1 MKVSIEH
8 FASPIKDFL
17 FLFKT
22 QGNAALFLEL
32 GLIGTL
38 LILIAILLK
47 IFSSKNVKTEQPFAT
62 SPQEEEKPE
71 EEKPLIN
78 NVTIKNKKPEKKL
91 ISLKEE
97 KPEIKVETEKKVV
110 IKEISRSPKELKKYI
125 DLHLHLDGAITLEI
139 AKELAKLHNM
149 AFKAKNDRE
158 LEDLLS
164 VPHTCKSLNDF
175 LNCFELPLS
184 LMQTPEGLSESV
196 RLVANNI
203 QSHGVIYAEFRF
215 APQLHTDLGM
225 TQEDAI
231 KAALDGIKR
240 TSLKVNLILCFMRGE
255 GNEAQNLETLE
266 LARKYLVKDGGVV
279 ALDIAGAEAL
289 FKTKDYGHLFK
300 KAREYGIPYTIHAG
314 EADGPDSVKKAIE
327 FGAHRIGHGVRSFED
342 DELVELIN
350 KKGIP
355 LEMCPTSN
363 SITIA
368 IPDMNKFPFID
379 FLEKGLKVT
388 LNTDDMGIERTNIVE
403 EFNYLETKFNLT
415 YDQKKTIL
423 LNSVDAA
430 FTTDEVKA
438 QLRAE
443 LGF

>member
-314 EADGPDSVKKAIE
+314 EADGPESVKKAIE

-415 YDQKKTIL
+415 YEQKKTIL

>member
-47 IFSSKNVKTEQPFAT
+47 IFSSKNVKTEQPFAN
-62 SPQEEEKPE
+62 SAQEEEKPE

-314 EADGPDSVKKAIE
+314 EADGPESVKKAIE

-415 YDQKKTIL
+415 YEQKKTIL

-438 QLRAE
+438 QLKAE

>member
-78 NVTIKNKKPEKKL
+78 NVAIKNKKPEKKL

-314 EADGPDSVKKAIE
+314 EADGPESVKKAIE

-415 YDQKKTIL
+415 YEQKKTIL

>member
-415 YDQKKTIL
+415 YEQKKTIL

-430 FTTDEVKA
+430 FTSDEVKA

>member
-97 KPEIKVETEKKVV
+97 KPEIKVEPEKKVV
-110 IKEISRSPKELKKYI
+110 IKEISRSPKEIKKYI

-240 TSLKVNLILCFMRGE
+240 TSLKVNLILCFMRGV

-279 ALDIAGAEAL
+279 ALDIAGAEAI
-289 FKTKDYGHLFK
+289 FKTKDYGHLFQ

-363 SITIA
+363 SMTIA

>member
-110 IKEISRSPKELKKYI
+110 IKEISRSPKEIKKYI

-368 IPDMNKFPFID
+368 IPDMNKFPFIV

-415 YDQKKTIL
+415 YEQKKTIL

>member
-8 FASPIKDFL
+8 FASPIKGFL

-314 EADGPDSVKKAIE
+314 EADGPESVKKAIE

-415 YDQKKTIL
+415 YEQKKTIL

>member
-368 IPDMNKFPFID
+368 IPDMNKFPFVD

>member
-8 FASPIKDFL
+8 FTSPLKDFL

-22 QGNAALFLEL
+22 QGNSALFLEL

-47 IFSSKNVKTEQPFAT
+47 IFSSKDGKAKQPFET
-62 SPQEEEKPE
+62 EEEKL
-71 EEKPLIN
+71 LIN
-78 NVTIKNKKPEKKL
+78 NINIPNKKPEL
-91 ISLKEE
+91 ISLEKK
-97 KPEIKVETEKKVV
+97 KPEIKFETEKKVV
-110 IKEISRSPKELKKYI
+110 IKEIPKNPKDLKKYI

-139 AKELAKLHNM
+139 AKELAKVNHF
-149 AFKAKNDRE
+149 AFKAKNDQE

-175 LNCFELPLS
+175 LKCFELPLS

-240 TSLKVNLILCFMRGE
+240 TSLKVNLILCFMRGV
-255 GNEAQNLETLE
+255 GNEAQNL
-266 LARKYLVKDGGVV
+266 KYLVKDGGVV
-279 ALDIAGAEAL
+279 ALDIAGAEAI
-289 FKTKDYGHLFK
+289 FKTKDYEALFK
-300 KAREYGIPYTIHAG
+300 KAKEYGIPYTIHAG

-327 FGAHRIGHGVRSFED
+327 FGAKRIGHGVRSFED
-342 DELVELIN
+342 DELVDIIN

-368 IPDMNKFPFID
+368 IPDMNKFPFMD
-379 FLEKGLKVT
+379 FLHKGLKVT

-403 EFNYLETKFNLT
+403 EFDFLETKFNLT
-415 YDQKKTIL
+415 YEQKKKIL

-438 QLRAE
+438 KLRAE

>member
-8 FASPIKDFL
+8 FTSPIKDFL

-22 QGNAALFLEL
+22 QGNYALFLEL

-47 IFSSKNVKTEQPFAT
+47 IFSSKDGKAKQPFET
-62 SPQEEEKPE
+62 EEEKL
-71 EEKPLIN
+71 LIN
-78 NVTIKNKKPEKKL
+78 NINIPNKKPEL
-91 ISLKEE
+91 ISLEKK
-97 KPEIKVETEKKVV
+97 KPEIKFETEKKVV
-110 IKEISRSPKELKKYI
+110 IKEIPKNPKDLKKYI

-139 AKELAKLHNM
+139 AKELAKVNHI
-149 AFKAKNDRE
+149 AFKAKNDQE

-164 VPHTCKSLNDF
+164 VPRTCKSLNDF

-240 TSLKVNLILCFMRGE
+240 TSLKVNLILCFMRGV

-279 ALDIAGAEAL
+279 ALDIAGAEAI
-289 FKTKDYGHLFK
+289 FKTRDYEALFK
-300 KAREYGIPYTIHAG
+300 KAKEYGIPYTIHAG

-327 FGAHRIGHGVRSFED
+327 FGAKRIGHGVRSFED
-342 DELVELIN
+342 DELVDIIN

-368 IPDMNKFPFID
+368 IPDMNKFPFMD
-379 FLEKGLKVT
+379 FLHKGLKVT

-403 EFNYLETKFNLT
+403 EFDFLETKFNLT
-415 YDQKKTIL
+415 YEQKKKIL

-438 QLRAE
+438 KLRAE

>member
-110 IKEISRSPKELKKYI
+110 IKEISRSPKEIKKYI

-415 YDQKKTIL
+415 YEQKKTIL

>member
-1 MKVSIEH
+1 
-8 FASPIKDFL
+8 
-17 FLFKT
+17 
-22 QGNAALFLEL
+22 
-32 GLIGTL
+32 
-38 LILIAILLK
+38 
-47 IFSSKNVKTEQPFAT
+47 
-62 SPQEEEKPE
+62 
-71 EEKPLIN
+71 
-78 NVTIKNKKPEKKL
+78 
-91 ISLKEE
+91 
-97 KPEIKVETEKKVV
+97 
-110 IKEISRSPKELKKYI
+110 
-125 DLHLHLDGAITLEI
+125 
-139 AKELAKLHNM
+139 
-149 AFKAKNDRE
+149 
-158 LEDLLS
+158 
-164 VPHTCKSLNDF
+164 
-175 LNCFELPLS
+175 
-184 LMQTPEGLSESV
+184 MQTPEGLSESV

-240 TSLKVNLILCFMRGE
+240 TSLKVNLILCFMRGI

-279 ALDIAGAEAL
+279 ALDIAGAEAI
-289 FKTKDYGHLFK
+289 FKTRDYEALFK
-300 KAREYGIPYTIHAG
+300 KAKEYGIPYTIHAG

-327 FGAHRIGHGVRSFED
+327 FGAKRIGHGVRSFED
-342 DELVELIN
+342 DELVDIIN

-368 IPDMNKFPFID
+368 IPDMNKFPFMD
-379 FLEKGLKVT
+379 FLHKGLKVT

-403 EFNYLETKFNLT
+403 EFDFLETKFNLT
-415 YDQKKTIL
+415 YEQKKKIL

-438 QLRAE
+438 KLRAE

>member
-8 FASPIKDFL
+8 FASPIKDFF

-22 QGNAALFLEL
+22 QGNSALFLEL

-225 TQEDAI
+225 TQENAI

-279 ALDIAGAEAL
+279 ALDIAGAEAI
-289 FKTKDYGHLFK
+289 FKTKDYGHLFQ

-363 SITIA
+363 SMTIA

-403 EFNYLETKFNLT
+403 EFNYIETKFNLT
-415 YDQKKTIL
+415 YEQKKTIL

>member
-62 SPQEEEKPE
+62 SPQEEQKPE

-78 NVTIKNKKPEKKL
+78 NVTIKNKKPKKKL

-110 IKEISRSPKELKKYI
+110 IKEISRSPKEIKKYI

-363 SITIA
+363 SMTIA

-415 YDQKKTIL
+415 YEQKKTIL

>member
-314 EADGPDSVKKAIE
+314 EADGPESVKKAIE

-363 SITIA
+363 SMTIA

-415 YDQKKTIL
+415 YEQKKTIL

-430 FTTDEVKA
+430 FTSDEVKA

>member
-97 KPEIKVETEKKVV
+97 KPEIKVEAEKKVV

-225 TQEDAI
+225 SQEDAI

-314 EADGPDSVKKAIE
+314 EADGPESVKKAIE

-430 FTTDEVKA
+430 FTSDEVKA

>member
-62 SPQEEEKPE
+62 SSQEEEKPE

-97 KPEIKVETEKKVV
+97 KPEIKVEPEKKVV
-110 IKEISRSPKELKKYI
+110 IKEISRSPKEIKKYI

-255 GNEAQNLETLE
+255 GNEPQNLETLE

-314 EADGPDSVKKAIE
+314 EADGPESVKKAIE

-368 IPDMNKFPFID
+368 IPDMNKFPFVD

-415 YDQKKTIL
+415 YEQKKTIL
-423 LNSVDAA
+423 LNSVNAA

>member
-8 FASPIKDFL
+8 FASPIKGFL

-314 EADGPDSVKKAIE
+314 EADGPESVKKAIE

>member
-314 EADGPDSVKKAIE
+314 EADGPESVKKAIE

-415 YDQKKTIL
+415 YEQKKTIL

-430 FTTDEVKA
+430 FTSDEVKA

>member
-97 KPEIKVETEKKVV
+97 NPEIKVETEKKVV

-279 ALDIAGAEAL
+279 ALDIAGAEAI

-415 YDQKKTIL
+415 YEQKKTIL

-430 FTTDEVKA
+430 FTTDEFKA

>member
-110 IKEISRSPKELKKYI
+110 IKEISRSPKEIKKYI

-314 EADGPDSVKKAIE
+314 EADGPESVKKAIE

-368 IPDMNKFPFID
+368 IPDMNKFPFVD

-415 YDQKKTIL
+415 YEQKKTIL

>member
-225 TQEDAI
+225 TQEEAI

-289 FKTKDYGHLFK
+289 FKTKDYSHLFQ

-314 EADGPDSVKKAIE
+314 EADGPESVKKAIE

-368 IPDMNKFPFID
+368 IPDMNKFPFVD

-415 YDQKKTIL
+415 YEQKKTIL

>member
-8 FASPIKDFL
+8 FASPIKDFF

-22 QGNAALFLEL
+22 QGNSALFLEL

>member
-78 NVTIKNKKPEKKL
+78 NVTIKNRKPEKKL

-314 EADGPDSVKKAIE
+314 EADGPESVKKAIE

-415 YDQKKTIL
+415 YEQKKTIL

-430 FTTDEVKA
+430 FTSDEVKA

>member
-47 IFSSKNVKTEQPFAT
+47 IFSSKNAKTEQPFAT

-78 NVTIKNKKPEKKL
+78 NVTIKNKKPEKL

-97 KPEIKVETEKKVV
+97 NPEIKVETEKKVV

-279 ALDIAGAEAL
+279 ALDIAGAEAI

-314 EADGPDSVKKAIE
+314 EADGPESVKKAIE

-415 YDQKKTIL
+415 YEQKKTIL
-423 LNSVDAA
+423 LNSVNAA
-430 FTTDEVKA
+430 FTSDEVKA

>member
-47 IFSSKNVKTEQPFAT
+47 IFSSKNAKTEKPFAT
-62 SPQEEEKPE
+62 SAQEEEKPE

-97 KPEIKVETEKKVV
+97 KPEIKFETEKKVV

-314 EADGPDSVKKAIE
+314 EADGPESVKKAIE

-363 SITIA
+363 SMTIA

-415 YDQKKTIL
+415 YEQKKTIL

-430 FTTDEVKA
+430 FTSDEVKA

>member
-78 NVTIKNKKPEKKL
+78 NVTIKNKKPKKKL

-139 AKELAKLHNM
+139 AKELGKLHNM

-231 KAALDGIKR
+231 KAALEGIKR

-415 YDQKKTIL
+415 YEQKKTIL

-430 FTTDEVKA
+430 FTSDEVKA

>member
-8 FASPIKDFL
+8 FTSPLKDFL

-22 QGNAALFLEL
+22 QGNSALFLEL

-47 IFSSKNVKTEQPFAT
+47 IFSSKDGKAKQPFET
-62 SPQEEEKPE
+62 E

-78 NVTIKNKKPEKKL
+78 NITIPNKKPEL
-91 ISLKEE
+91 ISLEKK
-97 KPEIKVETEKKVV
+97 KPEIKFETEKKVV
-110 IKEISRSPKELKKYI
+110 IKEIPKNPKDLKKYI

-139 AKELAKLHNM
+139 AKELAKVNHF
-149 AFKAKNDRE
+149 AFKAKNDQE

-175 LNCFELPLS
+175 LKCFELPLS

-203 QSHGVIYAEFRF
+203 QSHGVIYAEF
-215 APQLHTDLGM
+215 
-225 TQEDAI
+225 
-231 KAALDGIKR
+231 
-240 TSLKVNLILCFMRGE
+240 LILCFMRGV

-279 ALDIAGAEAL
+279 ALDIAGAEAI
-289 FKTKDYGHLFK
+289 FKTRDYEALFK
-300 KAREYGIPYTIHAG
+300 KAKEYGIPYTIHAG

-327 FGAHRIGHGVRSFED
+327 FGAKRIGHGVRSFED
-342 DELVELIN
+342 DELVDIIN

-368 IPDMNKFPFID
+368 IPDMNKFPFMD
-379 FLEKGLKVT
+379 FLHKGLKVT

-403 EFNYLETKFNLT
+403 EFDFLETKFNLT
-415 YDQKKTIL
+415 YEQKKKIL

-438 QLRAE
+438 KLRAE

>member
-8 FASPIKDFL
+8 FASPIKDFF

-110 IKEISRSPKELKKYI
+110 IKEISRSPKEIKKYI

-314 EADGPDSVKKAIE
+314 EADGPESVKKAIE

>member
-314 EADGPDSVKKAIE
+314 EADGPESVKKAIE

-368 IPDMNKFPFID
+368 IPDMNKFPFVD

>member
-8 FASPIKDFL
+8 FTSPLKDFL

-22 QGNAALFLEL
+22 QGNSALFLEL

-47 IFSSKNVKTEQPFAT
+47 IFSSKDGKTKQPFET
-62 SPQEEEKPE
+62 E

-78 NVTIKNKKPEKKL
+78 NINIPNKKPEL
-91 ISLKEE
+91 ISLEKK
-97 KPEIKVETEKKVV
+97 KPEIKFETEKKVV
-110 IKEISRSPKELKKYI
+110 IKEIPKNPKDLKKYI

-139 AKELAKLHNM
+139 AKELAKVNHF
-149 AFKAKNDRE
+149 AFKAKNDQE

-175 LNCFELPLS
+175 LKCFELPLS

-240 TSLKVNLILCFMRGE
+240 TSLKVNLILCFMRGI

-279 ALDIAGAEAL
+279 ALDIAGAEAI
-289 FKTKDYGHLFK
+289 FKTRDYEALFK
-300 KAREYGIPYTIHAG
+300 KAKEYGIPYTIHAG

-327 FGAHRIGHGVRSFED
+327 FGAKRIGHGVRSFED
-342 DELVELIN
+342 DELVDIIN

-368 IPDMNKFPFID
+368 IPDMNKFPFMD
-379 FLEKGLKVT
+379 FLHKGLKVT

-403 EFNYLETKFNLT
+403 EFDFLETKFNLT
-415 YDQKKTIL
+415 YEQKKKIL

-438 QLRAE
+438 KLRAE

>member
-62 SPQEEEKPE
+62 SPQEDEKPE

-97 KPEIKVETEKKVV
+97 NPEIKVETEKKVV

-240 TSLKVNLILCFMRGE
+240 TSLKVNLILCFMRGV

-314 EADGPDSVKKAIE
+314 EADGPESVKKAIE

-415 YDQKKTIL
+415 YEQKKTIL

>member
-8 FASPIKDFL
+8 FASPIKDFF

-47 IFSSKNVKTEQPFAT
+47 IFSSKNAKTEQPFAT

-231 KAALDGIKR
+231 KAALEGIKR

-314 EADGPDSVKKAIE
+314 EADGPESVKKAIE

-415 YDQKKTIL
+415 YEQKKTIL